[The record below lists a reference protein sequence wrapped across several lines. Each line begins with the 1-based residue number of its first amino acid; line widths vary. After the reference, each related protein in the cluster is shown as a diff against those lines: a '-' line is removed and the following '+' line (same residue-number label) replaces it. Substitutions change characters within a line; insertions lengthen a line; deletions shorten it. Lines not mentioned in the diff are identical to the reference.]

1 MTDQNPDQIPDL
13 TMGEGMQGP
22 AYTPPIPDT
31 PASAM
36 QNIQTSDVWKAGLQR
51 MVGADPLIG
60 ETAERVI
67 QQYPM
72 MSRDMVAGLLYSGQI
87 NVISPALLDLLA
99 EEDRL
104 AQESASS
111 AGFWQQAYGGL
122 KATSRHIQIGAD
134 DLYNSSPIFSIP
146 RTIINQRQGQSWGDA
161 WEESLDSTAKNA
173 IILKRLGFEVG
184 YGTGFFASEDTVVRD
199 EFFFATV
206 KENILNGS
214 FEGSAE
220 EQILAATQE
229 AMIQQIERGGF
240 NPFGMARN
248 QWQSQEITRTI
259 DGVDYSVPYS
269 PGAFTLL
276 PFTTPGTRSYD
287 TFSGLVDGIFRV
299 TMEPI
304 DVPMDYAGDM
314 IRHATNPLVRRG
326 LSGYRTRAMADIL
339 EEQLGIKVALEP
351 IRIEHDGFET
361 AAKGATTPQI
371 DEVTGRTPASIDLDR
386 TDDHYQ
392 LRMDNRHKDDVWDL
406 EGEYATY
413 TQPYEDMGVKPSDVR
428 RELDARGGRSAE
440 AFLTV
445 EHELQHVDQN
455 ELWFGIRTSED
466 GTRFVDYTQ
475 VTDAAPD
482 DVKRLVAGIMD
493 EGNSPEKIGKIADE
507 GRAVTNRMSNLK
519 GEADEIRKSMKGMS
533 PPQRKA
539 ARREI
544 DRLEKELVSSTD
556 RHKVLQGQMDETV
569 AAYNASFDELQHF
582 LESEAIKK
590 AWGNMLDGS
599 WKAEKMHAA
608 YRRKAGL
615 SKLLRPFAGAP
626 DVDTWLKSKLGQRTL
641 NHLSRLDNIE
651 TLRKRLPYLDE
662 RDIVRI
668 ADTTDKGVIQNII
681 QDAFYGTNVPGG
693 TRPTVGRVTNT
704 MTRGLDAWQQTERFI
719 GGPVGK
725 AMTAMG
731 HYGSRLRTSVG
742 NTLLSSTD
750 LKQTLDTINSE
761 LATANVPR
769 AEINKVQAMAIRG
782 HGRYVT
788 IDLISQRIE
797 ELTTEAMLKKS
808 SLYSKEEIAGIWS
821 EWRGYDILNR
831 HYWTSNAGKDRN
843 WIFQNGRFRKASD
856 LEAGKVR
863 PEAFMEAQFSQTTRT
878 MPPIRSMR
886 RLTSRQRTGYETVR
900 KVLKNRPSNVAGWEP
915 LGFRPTGIMDFGDW
929 SFGVWRDLQLMRGGW
944 ALRILPEEQLRFG
957 AAGYSNLFSHPLDYF
972 ISMMN
977 RMDFTIKGDDLTLD
991 QVMRTQEALG
1001 TGTMRDLRTPPHMVS
1016 RDDFVMANR
1025 LQHPKQYWGGLTH
1038 EFIMSSS
1045 DPVVGRVASMG
1056 REKALLFFRTDEG
1069 KEVISKIAN
1078 DAAVGGSLGRIIR
1091 PEELERYLDVVEI
1104 RIAQITGGDGLWL
1117 NPETGQ
1123 WIDSMDQAKPKASD
1137 RVAYPNETE
1146 LHKAM
1151 VEAAGGDTDVL
1162 VGMTHRSRGDLEAA
1176 LNELR
1181 GYNLDELEAAGRSGV
1196 VTRQGN
1202 DDLRGLLGS
1211 RELDDIKIEKDMPFA
1226 EARVIDK
1233 KLETAFDSRG
1243 VEPPQNW
1250 PVAKGELEDAGAK
1263 TLRNKVTDEF
1273 FRWFNSIP
1281 SQTLNRQPFF
1291 QQSFGVKVA
1300 EVYYYGDSELRGAID
1315 ELRAMN
1321 ESFDIAMGVGER
1333 KLFRDLDV
1341 PGNQPAQDVIRR
1353 RPETIEVDSSETPLA
1368 VYEELVQR
1376 GMYDRIPLAD
1386 DPEGY
1391 ATAALGEAI
1400 LDAGGQEGQEMWTK
1414 GIYLQRQNRVSKPYT
1429 GFENR
1434 LFSSTTERRPAQ
1446 EWIDAHGP
1454 MSNRYGTLSR
1464 SSGVNE
1470 SVIED
1475 LVENNRVIRN
1485 DEILAELD
1493 PIVADTFASEIEA
1506 MQTLRAWEID
1516 PAKVGSDQMQDA
1528 AETLGW
1534 TRQRSSGG
1542 IGLDPE
1548 RAAGPATITYGPYTE
1563 VFDVER
1569 FEPQLR
1575 EHIEVEGDLEQIY
1588 TIREDRSPH
1597 LAAMDEDI
1605 VTVFNNARNKTR
1617 FKTALPTYQWLHEGE
1632 KKAQKFFK
1640 TLEELGE
1647 SLPPA
1652 SALELDNS
1660 VSNAGINAWGT
1671 QIRDM
1676 DRREIVTDWI
1686 VAQYAKGGDEWWM
1699 EFTTH
1704 YHDTFG
1710 LMRVRQ
1716 RPFVAEPLLPGSPRQ
1731 YLAMDEG
1738 FSPEIAEEMSRWV
1751 LGLFD
1756 DPTQLSTG
1764 NALPPLQRQIIE
1776 RELGRKMT
1784 DDEAHELMTLI
1795 DERNYQPEEV
1805 LLNHTPIDPLGRF
1818 PRETVMGMMNRGVMA
1833 DTPRTAGEI
1842 ALIIEANTLPLPA
1855 NQYSFGAFH
1864 GSFRNHMPT
1873 AKTLDGQWDEW
1884 DEFLTFELDPGERLA
1899 VEAVSKNLEFD
1910 GTLTTMGPDG
1920 EVALIRDLP
1929 TWIASPQ
1936 FRALSYHTNIKLQKT
1951 FGDFTNWFQKNSG
1964 IAGFDPN
1971 DAGGLVED
1979 ADFIKFVTE
1988 FLEYEEA
1995 STFVSAGSY
2004 RTGRVS
2010 EPTPIADL
2018 LDEALEEYAFNPTEL
2033 YVDYRRLSTELRE
2046 TIEEYEKGAAVLNIG
2061 NDSKE
2066 VFGFRFGDRIPTDR
2080 AKMGDLEL
2088 DFRGVP
2094 QEDRNAAAQR
2104 VWNAPKDRTMYDQA
2118 EAGNP
2123 NKYKNSSA
2131 SVVNELEELMKAAK
2145 RDAIEETKDLFYD
2158 LSNKS
2163 NVADAA
2169 KFIFPFGDAWYEVLS
2184 RWAKIQNPT
2193 ISGGQSFR
2201 NVRRIQQPMKAG
2213 QQSGFLSTNEY
2224 GEEVFN
2230 WNITAGSLLNSYIPN
2245 GANVHL
2251 QGKVPISSLM
2261 FIDPTARGVF
2271 APGVSPII
2279 QVAAQFTEPDTS
2291 NIPLFSDGM
2300 AWLAYGSKD
2309 DYRPGE
2315 INEFGDVAQGFMP
2328 TVFNRLISA
2337 VFDESARE
2345 ALGNTKLRLF
2355 QSIGISGDPEYNIM
2369 TNPENARKAWD
2380 IANTAGSWLGW
2391 LRVLDGW
2398 WMPGQPQFTTEMKF
2412 EEAGQTMT
2420 LEETLEAASK
2430 LGPES
2435 QYRITSIVRAN
2446 SEYRLARELFGEAEA
2461 DMYMIERY
2469 GILPAMLQSA
2479 SVGLVE
2485 RPTTWGGVQHIDD
2498 NEWLNEAAPFTMA
2511 WTIPPDADPT
2521 FASRAWNNLFGE
2533 YLMVEGVEN
2542 KPIRQN
2548 RSPSELLQTIQRGM
2562 GYDQIRHQ
2570 TAQYDRAVEV
2580 LRNRYG
2586 ANYANDLAYRVEKNE
2601 LDRIKRDNIEGI
2613 YTEFPNVRP
2622 SNTGIIGAPQGVMV
2636 RRFVDEILDVG
2647 TQGTDANDA
2656 FRENMPELADV
2667 AEQYAI
2673 WLRKMEA
2680 FSRAMDSGEASGE
2693 WWSNS
2698 EAPNA
2703 QILRTL
2709 LADQVQSYYRSLPAN
2724 SHQREY
2730 AKKLNERLLDPL
2742 IKEWEWIDSAWSF
2755 EVEAYPS
2762 VTFADTFGPEE
2773 TP

>member
-1 MTDQNPDQIPDL
+1 MVSREPGIGDAGFRSDAAIHQPNN
-13 TMGEGMQGP
+13 
-22 AYTPPIPDT
+22 IPDT
-31 PASAM
+31 PGTAVGSVQAGEA
-36 QNIQTSDVWKAGLQR
+36 WKTGLQR
-51 MVGADPLIG
+51 MLGADATIAP
-60 ETAERVI
+60 AVERVV

-72 MSRDMVAGLLYSGQI
+72 MSRDVIAGLVVSNQI
-87 NVISPALLDLLA
+87 NVVSPALLDLLA

-104 AQESASS
+104 AQEAVTT
-111 AGFWQQAYGGL
+111 AGFWQKAYGGL

-146 RTIINQRQGQSWGDA
+146 RTVINHRQGQNWGDA
-161 WEESLDSTAKNA
+161 WENSLDSTAKNA
-173 IILKRLGFEVG
+173 IVLKRLGFDVG
-184 YGTGFFASEDTVVRD
+184 FGTGFFASEDTVIRD

-206 KENILNGS
+206 KENILSGK
-214 FEGSAE
+214 FEGSTE
-220 EQILAATQE
+220 EQLIAATQE
-229 AMIQQIERGGF
+229 AMIQQMERGQI
-240 NPFGMARN
+240 NPFGIVRN
-248 QWQSQEITRTI
+248 QWQSSEITRTI
-259 DGVDYSVPYS
+259 DSVDYSVPYS
-269 PGAFTLL
+269 PGSFVLL
-276 PFTTPGTRSYD
+276 PFTTPGTRSYEV
-287 TFSGLVDGIFRV
+287 FSGLVDGIFRI
-299 TMEPI
+299 TAEPI
-304 DVPMDYAGDM
+304 DVPLDYAGDM

-339 EEQLGIKVALEP
+339 EQQLGITVALEP
-351 IRIEHDGFET
+351 IRIDHDGFET
-361 AAKGATTPQI
+361 AAKGATPPKI
-371 DEVTGRTPASIDLDR
+371 DEATGKTSPLIDPDR
-386 TDDHYQ
+386 TDDHHQ
-392 LRMDNRHKDDVWDL
+392 LRMDGRHKDDVWDL
-406 EGEYATY
+406 EGEYSAY

-428 RELDARGGRSAE
+428 RELDARQGRQGE
-440 AFLTV
+440 FFLTV

-507 GRAVTNRMSNLK
+507 GRAVTARASDLK
-519 GEADEIRKSMKGMS
+519 GEADEIRKSMKGLS
-533 PPQRKA
+533 PPRRKA
-539 ARREI
+539 ARREL
-544 DRLEKELVSSTD
+544 DRLDKELVSSKEQ
-556 RHKVLQGQMDETV
+556 RKVLQGQMDETV
-569 AAYNASFDELQHF
+569 ANYNASFDELQRF

-590 AWGNMLDGS
+590 AWNNMLDGS

-608 YRRKAGL
+608 YRRKSGL
-615 SKLLRPFAGAP
+615 SKLMRPFAGAP
-626 DVDTWLKSKLGQRTL
+626 DVDSWLKSKLGQRTL
-641 NHLSRLDNIE
+641 SHLSRLDNLE

-662 RDIVRI
+662 RDILKI
-668 ADTTDKGVIQNII
+668 AETTDKGVIQHII

-693 TRPTVGRVTNT
+693 VRPTVGRVTDT
-704 MTRGLDAWQQTERFI
+704 MTKGLDAWEQTSRFL

-725 AMTAMG
+725 AMTSMG

-761 LATANVPR
+761 LATAGVPR

-782 HGRYVT
+782 HGRYTT
-788 IDLISQRIE
+788 IDLLSQRIE

-808 SLYSKEEIAGIWS
+808 DLYSKEEIAAIWS

-843 WIFQNGRFRKASD
+843 WLWQNGRFKKATD
-856 LEAGKVR
+856 LEAGGAR

-878 MPPIRSMR
+878 MPPIRSIR
-886 RLTSRQRTGYETVR
+886 RLTSKQRTGYETVR
-900 KVLKNRPSNVAGWEP
+900 KVLKNRPSNVGGWEP

-957 AAGYSNLFSHPLDYF
+957 AAGYANIFSHPLDYF

-1001 TGTMRDLRTPPHMVS
+1001 TGTMRDLRTPPHRVS
-1016 RDDFVMANR
+1016 GDDWAMSNR
-1025 LQHPKQYWGGLTH
+1025 VQHPKQYWGGMSREYIH
-1038 EFIMSSS
+1038 SSS
-1045 DPVVGRVASMG
+1045 DPVIGRVASMG
-1056 REKALLFFRTDEG
+1056 REKALRFFRTDEG
-1069 KEVISKIAN
+1069 KEVLAKIAD
-1078 DAAVGGSLGRIIR
+1078 DAAVGGSLARIIR
-1091 PEELERYLDVVEI
+1091 PEELEQYLDVVEL
-1104 RIAQITGGDGLWL
+1104 RIAQITGGDGLWHD
-1117 NPETGQ
+1117 PETGQ
-1123 WIDSMDQAKPKASD
+1123 WIDAMDRAVPKASD
-1137 RVAYPNETE
+1137 TIAYPNEAA
-1146 LHKAM
+1146 LHEAM
-1151 VEAAGGDTDVL
+1151 IDAANGDPDVI

-1181 GYNLDELEAAGRSGV
+1181 GYNLDELEATGRAGV
-1196 VTRQGN
+1196 VTRNGN
-1202 DDLRGLLGS
+1202 DDLRNLLGS
-1211 RELDDIKIEKDMPFA
+1211 RELDDIRIEPDMPYA
-1226 EARVIDK
+1226 QVRAIDEQ
-1233 KLETAFDSRG
+1233 LEVAFDSRG

-1250 PVAKGELEDAGAK
+1250 PVPKGELEPPTV

-1291 QQSFGVKVA
+1291 QQAFGVKIA

-1315 ELRAMN
+1315 ELRGMN

-1353 RPETIEVDSSETPLA
+1353 RPDDAVQVDPSETPMA
-1368 VYEELVQR
+1368 VYEEAVQR
-1376 GMYDRIPLAD
+1376 GMYDRIPLAN

-1391 ATAALGEAI
+1391 ATAALSEAI
-1400 LDAGGQEGQEMWTK
+1400 LDAGAQEGQEMWTE
-1414 GIYLQRQNRVSKPYT
+1414 GLHIQRKDRVSKPFT
-1429 GFENR
+1429 GFSNR
-1434 LFSSTTERRPAQ
+1434 IFSSTTEYRPAQ
-1446 EWIDAHGP
+1446 EWLEAHGP
-1454 MSNRYGTLSR
+1454 VANRYGSLSR
-1464 SSGVNE
+1464 SSGVSE
-1470 SVIED
+1470 SVITD
-1475 LVENNRVIRN
+1475 LVENNRVVRN
-1485 DEILAELD
+1485 DEILTELD
-1493 PIVADTFASEIEA
+1493 PIVAEKFANEIEA
-1506 MQTLRAWEID
+1506 MQAINAWQLD
-1516 PAKVGSDQMQDA
+1516 PAKVGSDIMEQA

-1534 TRQRSSGG
+1534 PTRKSSGG
-1542 IGLDPE
+1542 FAADPE
-1548 RAAGPATITYGPYTE
+1548 RAAGPGTVTYGPYTD
-1563 VFDVER
+1563 VFDTEA
-1569 FEPQLR
+1569 FEPQFQS
-1575 EHIEVEGDLEQIY
+1575 HMATEGDIEQIY
-1588 TIREDRSPH
+1588 TVREDRSPH

-1605 VTVFNNARNKTR
+1605 VDVFNNARNETR
-1617 FKTALPTYQWLHEGE
+1617 FKRTLGTYQWLHEGE
-1632 KKAQKFFK
+1632 EKAQKFFK

-1652 SALELDNS
+1652 SALEGEG
-1660 VSNAGINAWGT
+1660 AGSYAVLSTMGEGR
-1671 QIRDM
+1671 IRDM
-1676 DRREIVTDWI
+1676 DRREAVTNWI
-1686 VAQYAKGGDEWWM
+1686 VDQYEKGGDEWWI
-1699 EFTTH
+1699 EFSTH
-1704 YHDTFG
+1704 YHETFG
-1710 LMRVRQ
+1710 MMRVRQ
-1716 RPFVAEPLLPGSPRQ
+1716 RPFAAEPMLPGSPVQ

-1738 FSPEIAEEMSRWV
+1738 FSLEASEEMSRWV
-1751 LGLFD
+1751 LNLFD
-1756 DPTQLSTG
+1756 DPNKITTS
-1764 NALPPLQRQIIE
+1764 NAVAGLQRQIVE
-1776 RELGRKMT
+1776 KELGRKLT
-1784 DDEAHELMTLI
+1784 DDEAYELMNLI
-1795 DERNYQPEEV
+1795 DERSYQPEEV
-1805 LLNHTPIDPLGRF
+1805 LLNHTPVESLGRF
-1818 PRETVMGMMNRGVMA
+1818 PRGTVMGMMNRGVMA
-1833 DTPRTAGEI
+1833 DTPRQAGEI
-1842 ALIIEANTLPLPA
+1842 ALIIEANTLPLPKD
-1855 NQYSFGAFH
+1855 QYSMGAFRGSFGAH
-1864 GSFRNHMPT
+1864 RPT
-1873 AKTLDGQWDEW
+1873 ALTLEGQWDQW
-1884 DEFLTFELDPGERLA
+1884 DEFLVKDLDPAERA
-1899 VEAVSKNLEFD
+1899 SVEELSKSLDYD
-1910 GTLTTMGPDG
+1910 GTLTKMDIDG
-1920 EVALIRDLP
+1920 EVSLMRDLP
-1929 TWIASPQ
+1929 SWMASPQ
-1936 FRALSYHTNIKLQKT
+1936 FRALSYHTNIKLQKD

-1964 IAGFDPN
+1964 IAGFDPD

-1979 ADFIKFVTE
+1979 PTFIKFVTG

-1995 STFVSAGSY
+1995 STYIDAGSF
-2004 RTGRVS
+2004 RTGRVANPRPVT
-2010 EPTPIADL
+2010 EL
-2018 LDEALEEYAFNPTEL
+2018 LDDALEEYAMNPTQL
-2033 YVDYRRLSTELRE
+2033 YIDYRRLGDEMRE
-2046 TIEEYEKGAAVLNIG
+2046 IIEEYEKGAAVLSMG
-2061 NDSKE
+2061 TGSDE

-2123 NKYKNSSA
+2123 NTYSNSSP
-2131 SVVNELEELMKAAK
+2131 SIVNELEELMKAAK
-2145 RDAIEETKDLFYD
+2145 RDSIEETKDLFYD

-2163 NVADAA
+2163 NVADAM

-2193 ISGGQSFR
+2193 ISGGQSLR
-2201 NVRRIQQPMKAG
+2201 NVRRVQQPIKAG
-2213 QQSGFLSTNEY
+2213 QQSGFISTNEY
-2224 GEEVFN
+2224 GEETFN
-2230 WNITAGSLLNSYIPN
+2230 WNLTAGSLLNSFIPN
-2245 GANVHL
+2245 GANVQL

-2279 QVAAQFTEPDTS
+2279 QIAAQFTEPDTT

-2300 AWLAYGSKD
+2300 AWLAYGGKEE
-2309 DYRPGE
+2309 YRPGE

-2328 TVFNRLISA
+2328 TVFNRILSA
-2337 VFDESARE
+2337 AFDESARE

-2369 TNPENARKAWD
+2369 TNPANASKAWD

-2398 WMPGQPQFTTEMKF
+2398 WMPGQPQFTTEMKY
-2412 EEAGQTMT
+2412 EAAGEVMT

-2446 SEYRLARELFGEAEA
+2446 SEYRLARELFGDAEA

-2485 RPTTWGGVQHIDD
+2485 RPTTWGGVEWVDG
-2498 NEWLNEAAPFTMA
+2498 NEWLSDAAPFTMA
-2511 WTIPPDADPT
+2511 WTIPPDADDT

-2548 RSPSELLQTIQRGM
+2548 RSASELLQTIQRGM

-2570 TAQYDRAVEV
+2570 SAQYDRAVAV
-2580 LRNRYG
+2580 LRNNYG
-2586 ANYANDLAYRVEKNE
+2586 DGYANDPAYRVEKNK
-2601 LDRIKRDNIEGI
+2601 LDVTKRDNIEGI
-2613 YTEFPNVRP
+2613 YSEFKNVRP

-2636 RRFVDEILDVG
+2636 RRFVDEVLNIG
-2647 TQGTDANDA
+2647 TPGTDGNDA
-2656 FRENMPELADV
+2656 FRSNLPELADV
-2667 AEQYAI
+2667 AEQYAT
-2673 WLRKMEA
+2673 WLRKMEM
-2680 FSRAMDSGEASGE
+2680 FSRAMDAGEASGE

-2703 QILRTL
+2703 QILRTM
-2709 LADQVQSYYRSLPAN
+2709 LADEVQSYYRTLPID

-2730 AKKLNERLLDPL
+2730 ARKLNERLLDPL

-2755 EVEAYPS
+2755 EVEAFPS
-2762 VTFADTFGPEE
+2762 VAFADTFGPEE
-2773 TP
+2773 AP

>member
-1 MTDQNPDQIPDL
+1 MDNDPSDP
-13 TMGEGMQGP
+13 TMGGGMQGP
-22 AYTPPIPDT
+22 AYTPPMPDT
-31 PASAM
+31 PGSAM
-36 QNIQTSDVWKAGLQR
+36 MNIQTSDVWKTGLAR
-51 MVGADPLIG
+51 MVGTDPSVG
-60 ETAERVI
+60 QAAEKLI

-72 MSRDMVAGLLYSGQI
+72 MSRDMVAGLMYSGQI
-87 NVISPALLDLLA
+87 NMVSPALLDLLA

-104 AQESASS
+104 AQEAAGN
-111 AGFWQQAYGGL
+111 AGFWQKVYGGL
-122 KATSRHIQIGAD
+122 KATSRHVQIGAD
-134 DLYNSSPIFSIP
+134 DLYNASPIFSVP
-146 RTIINQRQGQSWGDA
+146 RTVINQRQGQSWGEA
-161 WEESLDSTAKNA
+161 WDESMDSSAKNA

-206 KENILNGS
+206 KENILSGK

-229 AMIQQIERGGF
+229 AMVQQIERGGF
-240 NPFGMARN
+240 NPFGIARE
-248 QWQSQEITRTI
+248 QWKSQEITRTI
-259 DGVDYSVPYS
+259 DNVDYSVPYS
-269 PGAFTLL
+269 PGSFVML

-287 TFSGLVDGIFRV
+287 TFSGLVDGVFRI

-326 LSGYRTRAMADIL
+326 LSGYRTRAMADVL
-339 EEQLGIKVALEP
+339 EAQLGVKVALEP
-351 IRIEHDGFET
+351 IRIQHDGFET
-361 AAKGATTPQI
+361 AAKGATFPEI
-371 DEVTGRTPASIDLDR
+371 DEVTGRTRASIDLDR
-386 TDDHYQ
+386 TDDHYD

-406 EGEYATY
+406 EGEYAAY
-413 TQPYEDMGVKPSDVR
+413 TQPYEDMGVKPSEVR

-445 EHELQHVDQN
+445 EHELQHMDQN
-455 ELWFGIRTSED
+455 ELWFGIRVSED
-466 GTRFVDYTQ
+466 GTRYVDYTQ

-493 EGNSPEKIGKIADE
+493 EGNSPDKIGRIADE
-507 GRAVTNRMSNLK
+507 GRAVTQRANDLK
-519 GEADEIRKSMKGMS
+519 TQADELRKSMKGMS

-539 ARREI
+539 ARREL
-544 DRLEKELVSSTD
+544 DRLDKEIAGSTD
-556 RHKVLQGQMDETV
+556 QRKALQGEMDETV
-569 AAYNASFDELQHF
+569 AAYNTSFDELQNF
-582 LESEAIKK
+582 LESEAIKS

-608 YRRKAGL
+608 YRRKSGL
-615 SKLLRPFAGAP
+615 SKLLRPFAGAQ
-626 DVDTWLKSKLGQRTL
+626 DVDAWLKSKLGQRTL
-641 NHLSRLDNIE
+641 NHLSGLDNIE

-662 RDIVRI
+662 RDIVKI
-668 ADTTDKGVIQNII
+668 AETTDKGVIQHII
-681 QDAFYGTNVPGG
+681 QDAFYGTNVPGAI
-693 TRPTVGRVTNT
+693 RPTVGVFTDT
-704 MTRGLDAWQQTERFI
+704 MTKGLDGWQQTSKFI

-725 AMTAMG
+725 AMTSMG

-742 NTLLSSTD
+742 NTMLSTTD

-761 LATANVPR
+761 LATAGVPR
-769 AEINKVQAMAIRG
+769 AEINKVQAQAIRG
-782 HGRYVT
+782 HGRYTT

-797 ELTTEAMLKKS
+797 ELTSEAILKKS
-808 SLYSKEEIAGIWS
+808 NLYTKEELAEIWT
-821 EWRGYDILNR
+821 EWRGYDIQNR
-831 HYWTSNAGKDRN
+831 KYWQSNAGKDRN
-843 WIFQNGRFRKASD
+843 WLWQNGRFKKASD
-856 LEAGKVR
+856 LEAGGAR

-886 RLTSRQRTGYETVR
+886 RLTTRQRQGYETVR
-900 KVLKNRPSNVAGWEP
+900 KVLQNRPSNVKGWEP
-915 LGFRPTGIMDFGDW
+915 MGFRPTGIMDFGDW

-957 AAGYSNLFSHPLDYF
+957 AAGYSNLFSNPLDYF

-1001 TGTMRDLRTPPHMVS
+1001 TGTMRDLRVPPHMVGG
-1016 RDDFVMANR
+1016 DDFVMSNR
-1025 LQHPKQYWGGLTH
+1025 IQHPKQYWGGMSH
-1038 EFIMSSS
+1038 EYIMSSS

-1056 REKALLFFRTDEG
+1056 REKALAFFRTDEG
-1069 KEVISKIAN
+1069 KEVLTKMAN
-1078 DAAVGGSLGRIIR
+1078 DAAVGSSLARVIR
-1091 PEELERYLDVVEI
+1091 PEELEKYLDVVEI
-1104 RIAQITGGDGLWL
+1104 RIAQITGGDGLWQ
-1117 NPETGQ
+1117 NPETMQ
-1123 WIDSMDQAKPKASD
+1123 WVDSLDQAVPKASD
-1137 RVAYPNETE
+1137 RIAYPNEAA
-1146 LHKAM
+1146 LHAAM
-1151 VEAAGGDTDVL
+1151 VDAAGGDTDVL
-1162 VGMTHRSRGDLEAA
+1162 VGMTHRSRADLEAA

-1181 GYNLDELEAAGRSGV
+1181 GYNLDELEEAGRVGV
-1196 VTRQGN
+1196 VTREGN

-1226 EARVIDK
+1226 EVRDIDQ

-1250 PVAKGELEDAGAK
+1250 PVARGELDDPGAK

-1300 EVYYYGDSELRGAID
+1300 EVYYYGDSEIRGAID

-1353 RPETIEVDSSETPLA
+1353 RAEAIEVDPSETPLA

-1376 GMYDRIPLAD
+1376 GMYDRIPLVD
-1386 DPEGY
+1386 DPDGH
-1391 ATAALGEAI
+1391 ATAALADAL
-1400 LDAGGQEGQEMWTK
+1400 LDAGATEGQEMWTE
-1414 GIYLQRQNRVSKPYT
+1414 GIYIQRKDRVAKPYT

-1434 LFSSTTERRPAQ
+1434 VFSSTTEYRPAV
-1446 EWIDAHGP
+1446 EWLEAHGP
-1454 MSNRYGTLSR
+1454 VANRYGSLSR
-1464 SSGVNE
+1464 SSGVKE
-1470 SVIED
+1470 SVIQD
-1475 LVENNRVIRN
+1475 LVENNRVVRG
-1485 DEILAELD
+1485 DTILGELD
-1493 PIVADTFASEIEA
+1493 PIVAEKFSSEIEA
-1506 MQTLRAWEID
+1506 MQAINAWQLD
-1516 PAKVGSDQMQDA
+1516 PAKVGSDIMEKA

-1534 TRQRSSGG
+1534 PTRKSTGG
-1542 IGLDPE
+1542 FAMDPE
-1548 RAAGPATITYGPYTE
+1548 RAAGPATVTYGPYTE
-1563 VFDVER
+1563 VFDTEA

-1575 EHIEVEGDLEQIY
+1575 EHLQTEGDLEQIY
-1588 TIREDRSPH
+1588 TIRKDRSPH

-1605 VTVFNNARNKTR
+1605 VTVFNNVRNKTR
-1617 FKTALPTYQWLHEGE
+1617 FKKTLETYQWLHEGE

-1647 SLPPA
+1647 SLPPPSVLEGE
-1652 SALELDNS
+1652 SAGSYAVLSSLGS
-1660 VSNAGINAWGT
+1660 GRV
-1671 QIRDM
+1671 RDM
-1676 DRREIVTDWI
+1676 DRRQVVTDWI
-1686 VAQYAKGGDEWWM
+1686 VEQYGLGGDEWWT
-1699 EFTTH
+1699 EFSSH

-1716 RPFVAEPLLPGSPRQ
+1716 RPFAAEPLLPGSPVQ
-1731 YLAMDEG
+1731 YLAMDDG
-1738 FSPEIAEEMSRWV
+1738 FSPEVADEMSKWV
-1751 LGLFD
+1751 LNLFD
-1756 DPTQLSTG
+1756 DPQDINTAGVLE
-1764 NALPPLQRQIIE
+1764 PVQRQLIE
-1776 RELGRKMT
+1776 KELGRT
-1784 DDEAHELMTLI
+1784 LNNDEAHELAELI
-1795 DERNYQPEEV
+1795 KDRHYQPEEV
-1805 LLNHTPIDPLGRF
+1805 LLNHTPVESLGRF
-1818 PRETVMGMMNRGVMA
+1818 PRETVMGMMNRGTMA
-1833 DTPRTAGEI
+1833 DTPRQAGEL
-1842 ALIIEANTLPLPA
+1842 ALIIEANTIPLPKD
-1855 NQYSFGAFH
+1855 QYTFGAFR
-1864 GSFRNHMPT
+1864 GSFTEHMPT
-1873 AKTLDGQWDEW
+1873 ASTLDGQWDEW
-1884 DEFLTFELDPGERLA
+1884 DEFLTFDLDPAERVG
-1899 VEAVSKNLEFD
+1899 VEELSKSLDYD
-1910 GTLTTMGPDG
+1910 GTLTTMTASG
-1920 EVALIRDLP
+1920 EVELLHDIP
-1929 TWIASPQ
+1929 TWMASPQ
-1936 FRALSYHTNIKLQKT
+1936 FRALSYDTNIKLQRT
-1951 FGDFTNWFQKNSG
+1951 HGEFTNWFQKNSG

-1971 DAGGLVED
+1971 DAGGLVDD
-1979 ADFIKFVTE
+1979 ADFVRFVTE
-1988 FLEYEEA
+1988 YLEYEEA
-1995 STFVSAGSY
+1995 STFINAGSR

-2010 EPTPIADL
+2010 EPTPITDL
-2018 LDEALEEYAFNPTEL
+2018 LDDALEEYALNPTEL
-2033 YVDYRRLSTELRE
+2033 YIDYRRLSTELRE
-2046 TIEEYEKGAAVLNIG
+2046 TIEEYEKGAAVLSMG
-2061 NDSKE
+2061 NDSNE

-2080 AKMGDLEL
+2080 ARMGDLEL

-2104 VWNAPKDRTMYDQA
+2104 MWNAPRDKTMYDQA

-2123 NKYKNSSA
+2123 NRYKNA
-2131 SVVNELEELMKAAK
+2131 SRSTVNELEELMKAAK
-2145 RDAIEETKDLFYD
+2145 RDAITETKDLFYD

-2163 NVADAA
+2163 NVADAM

-2213 QQSGFLSTNEY
+2213 QQSGFISTNEY
-2224 GEEVFN
+2224 GEETFN
-2230 WNITAGSLLNSYIPN
+2230 WNLTAGSLLNSFIPN

-2271 APGVSPII
+2271 APGVSPIVQI
-2279 QVAAQFTEPDTS
+2279 AAQFTEPDTT

-2300 AWLAYGSKD
+2300 AWLAYGEKGE
-2309 DYRPGE
+2309 YRPGE
-2315 INEFGDVAQGFMP
+2315 VNEFGDVAQGFMP
-2328 TVFNRLISA
+2328 TLFNRIISA
-2337 VFDESARE
+2337 AFDESARE

-2355 QSIGISGDPEYNIM
+2355 QSIGISGDPEYNIQ
-2369 TNPENARKAWD
+2369 TNPANAAKAWD

-2398 WMPGQPQFTTEMKF
+2398 WMPGQPQFTAEMKF
-2412 EEAGQTMT
+2412 EGAGQVMT

-2435 QYRITSIVRAN
+2435 QYRIASIVRAN
-2446 SEYRLARELFGEAEA
+2446 SEYRLARELFGDAEA

-2485 RPTTWGGVQHIDD
+2485 RPTTWGGVEHIDN
-2498 NEWLNEAAPFTMA
+2498 NEWLNDAAPFTMA
-2511 WTIPPDADPT
+2511 WTIPPDADDT

-2542 KPIRQN
+2542 QPIRQN
-2548 RSPSELLQTIQRGM
+2548 RSPSELLQSIQRGM

-2580 LRNRYG
+2580 LRDRYG
-2586 ANYANDLAYRVEKNE
+2586 SGYANDLAYRAEKNE

-2613 YTEFPNVRP
+2613 YSEFPNVRP

-2636 RRFVDEILDVG
+2636 RRYVDEILDIG
-2647 TQGTDANDA
+2647 TPGTEANDA
-2656 FRENMPELADV
+2656 FKENMPELAEV
-2667 AEQYAI
+2667 AQQYAV

-2680 FSRAMDSGEASGE
+2680 FSRAMDAGEASGE
-2693 WWSNS
+2693 WWTNS

-2703 QILRTL
+2703 QILRTM
-2709 LADQVQSYYRSLPAN
+2709 LADQVQSYYRSLPAD

-2730 AKKLNERLLDPL
+2730 AKKLNQRLMDPL
-2742 IKEWEWIDSAWSF
+2742 INEWEWIDSAWSF

-2773 TP
+2773 AP